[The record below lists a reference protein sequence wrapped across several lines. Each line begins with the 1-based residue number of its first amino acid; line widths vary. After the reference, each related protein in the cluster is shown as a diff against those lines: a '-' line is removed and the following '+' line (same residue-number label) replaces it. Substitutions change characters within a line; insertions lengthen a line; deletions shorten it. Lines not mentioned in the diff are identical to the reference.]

1 MHSTSSAERLVKAS
15 KSMVGLKGS
24 LMMQK
29 ELDQTNNSWKM
40 LDVLLLLEEGHGN
53 SLFQTVNFTNF
64 TRHNKGLRL

>member
-1 MHSTSSAERLVKAS
+1 
-15 KSMVGLKGS
+15 MVGLKGS